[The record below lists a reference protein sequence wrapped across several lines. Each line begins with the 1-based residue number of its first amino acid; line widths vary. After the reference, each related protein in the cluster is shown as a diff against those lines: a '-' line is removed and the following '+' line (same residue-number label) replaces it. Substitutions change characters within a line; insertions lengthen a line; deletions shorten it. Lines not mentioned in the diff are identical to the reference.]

1 MAFRLLYYIPIKIGG
16 NLNISMVTSTSIMYK
31 TQAYTVKPEGNG
43 SLKGQNKLGKL
54 HFEIPTKES
63 LKREMVDFS
72 SIMGKKFQEAG
83 INITPEPV
91 LTSDFEGHI
100 RVADISSR

>member
-43 SLKGQNKLGKL
+43 SLKGQIKLGKL

-63 LKREMVDFS
+63 LN
-72 SIMGKKFQEAG
+72 GKW
-83 INITPEPV
+83 
-91 LTSDFEGHI
+91 
-100 RVADISSR
+100 